1 MIKPQRV
8 THQRNSLASVKISA
22 DTVPVENHY
31 EEIMCRRI
39 AENTTHVEPYDRRLF
54 LNLIMMVL
62 QSYCS
67 RAHIVDWG
75 AGIGVQAQILLQKW
89 SPLIEQILLVEQ
101 PKIVESLKKSYSD
114 SRMTFCNSEDFVPS
128 PCDLFMAHGSLSY
141 FEKPLTLLDQALANA
156 KVIAISRFLVSADID
171 HPLQIHDPKG
181 NHVEIVSP
189 EKSLIN
195 QAKNS
200 GHKIFIYE
208 KSSMPAH
215 KQCVQDQTG
224 RVIQLQNVS
233 FILGK

>member
-8 THQRNSLASVKISA
+8 NYQRNSSANVTISA

-31 EEIMCRRI
+31 EEIMCRKI
-39 AENTTHVEPYDRRLF
+39 AENTLHVEPYDRRLF

-62 QSYCS
+62 QNYCS
-67 RAHIVDWG
+67 RACIVDWG
-75 AGIGVQAQILLQKW
+75 AGTGAQAQILLHKW
-89 SPLIEQILLVEQ
+89 SPVIEQILLVEQ

-141 FEKPLTLLDQALANA
+141 SEKPLTLLGQALSTA
-156 KVIAISRFLVSADID
+156 KVVAISRFLVSADID
-171 HPLQIHDPKG
+171 HPLQIRDPKG
-181 NHVEIVSP
+181 DHVEIVSP

-200 GHKIFIYE
+200 GRKIFIYE

-233 FILGK
+233 LILGK